1 MHFGN
6 VVVSLRDQEI
16 YQQIQSIW
24 KGMENNRGIIL
35 AELGLSVP
43 RISLPDAEQV
53 LFAADEEF
61 VVYGDGG
68 GDEAFAHVVF
78 VEN

>member
-1 MHFGN
+1 
-6 VVVSLRDQEI
+6 
-16 YQQIQSIW
+16 
-24 KGMENNRGIIL
+24 MENNRGIIL

-61 VVYGDGG
+61 VVYRDRG